1 MDFDRTWNANQIEM
15 YSDASKNPS
24 LGFGVI
30 RENSWMYRQWDSD
43 FIINH
48 DPSIGY
54 LKLFGVVATV
64 LNWLDHFSNR
74 RIILHC
80 DNQSVVAKINNM
92 TSSCKNCLQ
101 LIRLLVLH
109 SMKCN
114 IRVFTKYI
122 SSRANR
128 NSDLLSRLKIKT
140 FLDQKMTWD
149 KYPTGIPTRIW
160 PMSKVWIY

>member
-15 YSDASKNPS
+15 YSDAFKNPS
-24 LGFGVI
+24 LGFGGI
-30 RENSWMYRQWDSD
+30 CKNSWMYRQWDSD

-54 LKLFGVVATV
+54 LKLFGVVATI

-80 DNQSVVAKINNM
+80 DNQSVVAMINNM

-101 LIRLLVLH
+101 LIRLLILH
-109 SMKCN
+109 SMNCN
-114 IRVFTKYI
+114 I
-122 SSRANR
+122 
-128 NSDLLSRLKIKT
+128 
-140 FLDQKMTWD
+140 
-149 KYPTGIPTRIW
+149 
-160 PMSKVWIY
+160 